1 MTQDSTDFGRVD
13 TDGSVQV
20 REGDTWRTVG
30 SYPDATAEEALAYFV
45 RKCVDLEARVALAEQ
60 RVKAGANSK
69 DIEKQLAGLS
79 KELIEPAIV
88 GDIAQLRSR
97 VEAAQALVP
106 ALKEAQ
112 TKESEEATQ
121 KALAER
127 EALVTEMEA
136 LAATDPAKIRWKTTT
151 TAMTELFDKWKNHQQ
166 TGPRLPKKA
175 ADELWSRF
183 RSARTSLEKARRAYY
198 QSLDERSKEAKAVK
212 RELISKAQELADK
225 KAEGIPAYR
234 ALLEKWKA
242 APRASRSVEDT
253 LWAQFKAAGDVL
265 YASKAEQE
273 QRDDEANA
281 GNLEAKQAI
290 INDFA
295 DILAITERDAATARL
310 RAFHDRFAS
319 VGPVPKKSARS
330 IDDQV
335 KKYEQHVKKINDE
348 HWVKND
354 PEKKARS
361 ASMAD
366 QLTASIAAL
375 ESELAKASGA
385 EKTRLEEEITTKK
398 TWLAAVSA

>member
-1 MTQDSTDFGRVD
+1 MIGVHLKSKAPHG
-13 TDGSVQV
+13 
-20 REGDTWRTVG
+20 
-30 SYPDATAEEALAYFV
+30 
-45 RKCVDLEARVALAEQ
+45 ARDNAQAMQ
-60 RVKAGANSK
+60 IAIANRR
-69 DIEKQLAGLS
+69 KQLAQ
-79 KELIEPAIV
+79 AIW
-88 GDIAQLRSR
+88 LRAR

-175 ADELWSRF
+175 ADEMWSRF

-212 RELISKAQELADK
+212 RELISKAQGLADK

-295 DILAITERDAATARL
+295 DIWR
-310 RAFHDRFAS
+310 
-319 VGPVPKKSARS
+319 
-330 IDDQV
+330 
-335 KKYEQHVKKINDE
+335 
-348 HWVKND
+348 
-354 PEKKARS
+354 
-361 ASMAD
+361 
-366 QLTASIAAL
+366 
-375 ESELAKASGA
+375 
-385 EKTRLEEEITTKK
+385 
-398 TWLAAVSA
+398 